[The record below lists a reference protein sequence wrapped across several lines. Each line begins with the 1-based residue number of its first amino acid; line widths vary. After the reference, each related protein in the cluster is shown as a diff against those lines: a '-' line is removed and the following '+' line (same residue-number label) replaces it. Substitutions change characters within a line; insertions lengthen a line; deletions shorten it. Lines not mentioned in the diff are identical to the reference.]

1 MTDERPPQDA
11 PEPDSEAISETSP
24 PEMASDEAATML
36 EAATTSEPTP
46 TMSASAPPSDTP
58 PSYTP
63 PPVPPPVVPP
73 PPDVPPV
80 AWSAPTAV
88 VAPGKRT
95 MLAAAAGILLLAGGI
110 SGILLGLLI
119 AVVGGTVIGN
129 LNFDQLGYFPDLGGA
144 DPGAVAGGVTVVVG
158 VIIAVYSL
166 AYLLAG
172 IGVLRSSN
180 SGRVLGIVVGIIS
193 GLIWLGGA
201 KNAGQIP
208 EAGGALGLGAFSIV
222 MLALHVYIVAALV
235 FFWRTRT
242 STA

>member
-1 MTDERPPQDA
+1 MTDERPAQDA
-11 PEPDSEAISETSP
+11 SEPDSEAISETSP
-24 PEMASDEAATML
+24 PETPSDDAAM
-36 EAATTSEPTP
+36 TSEPTP
-46 TMSASAPPSDTP
+46 TMSASTPPSDTP
-58 PSYTP
+58 PPYSP
-63 PPVPPPVVPP
+63 PPVPRPVVP
-73 PPDVPPV
+73 PPV
-80 AWSAPTAV
+80 AWSAPAAV
-88 VAPGKRT
+88 VAPAKRT

-119 AVVGGTVIGN
+119 AVVGGTVISN

-144 DPGAVAGGVTVVVG
+144 DPGVVAGGVTVFVG

-208 EAGGALGLGAFSIV
+208 AASGALGLGAFSIV